1 MEKSTIV
8 FIHGDTQNHTI
19 FNNIARFFQS
29 IGQNVLLL
37 DLPGHGNESPY
48 SKNHLEF
55 LKMKL
60 SHLTNPIICAHSSGG
75 IFALDYILHTKNASS
90 LILINALLSNP
101 KLMDNSFDW
110 ESSFGNFRSLS
121 KTLFKKQCLTDYSKF
136 DNIGDDEISKMG
148 LETTDPI
155 SLGRNI
161 DFYLNLSADFIAPED
176 IKIPIVYV
184 HSKDDKFIRKDFVEK
199 KISQIKNARFF
210 TIDSG
215 HNSPIRSYNDI
226 IKIIKENYSFIGLD
240 T

>member
-161 DFYLNLSADFIAPED
+161 DFYLNLSADFIALHYTIYFGIDAMKYWGWMFMCILKMISLFE
-176 IKIPIVYV
+176 KILW
-184 HSKDDKFIRKDFVEK
+184 RKKSHKSRMRDFL
-199 KISQIKNARFF
+199 R
-210 TIDSG
+210 
-215 HNSPIRSYNDI
+215 
-226 IKIIKENYSFIGLD
+226 
-240 T
+240 